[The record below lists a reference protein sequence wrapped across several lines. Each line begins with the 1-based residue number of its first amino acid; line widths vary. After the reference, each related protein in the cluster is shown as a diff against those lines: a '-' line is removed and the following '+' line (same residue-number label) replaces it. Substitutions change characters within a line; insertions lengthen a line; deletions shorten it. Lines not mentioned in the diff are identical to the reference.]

1 MTPDPT
7 TSDDARRQLRA
18 DIVTRLQVLTTQSRH
33 VAQAFSQQERLA
45 HSDLDALLFV
55 MHEEAAGSPA
65 TPGGIADALGLT
77 SGAATGV
84 IDRLTRAGHVER
96 RRDER
101 DRRIV
106 RVHYS
111 EHAQQIARG
120 FFAPLGR
127 LTDAV
132 MSGYTD
138 VELDVVVRFL
148 GQMGGAME
156 QYAKG
161 AGAGPAQ
168 ATAQPT
174 GPAPAQPER
183 TLDG

>member
-7 TSDDARRQLRA
+7 AGDDSRRKLRA

-65 TPGGIADALGLT
+65 TPGGIAEALGLT

-84 IDRLTRAGHVER
+84 IDRLARAGHVER

-111 EHAQQIARG
+111 EHAQQVARG

-127 LTDAV
+127 LTDLV
-132 MSGYTD
+132 MSGYSD
-138 VELDVVVRFL
+138 DELDAVVRFL
-148 GQMGGAME
+148 GEMGGALE
-156 QYAKG
+156 QHSRGSRAG
-161 AGAGPAQ
+161 RGAGP
-168 ATAQPT
+168 TK
-174 GPAPAQPER
+174 PER